1 METER
6 ERIIKAKKDISEFD
20 YLYSKYFPRINN
32 YIFHRVKD
40 EAVSNEIVSNVFF
53 KAMKKLS
60 YFRFFQSRKSSFSSW
75 LYRIAMNE
83 INQYFRD
90 RKRETVIQKKVN
102 WNYVKGKEIELD
114 YEHLQA
120 QLQKLNSNDQNLI
133 TLRFFEKLGYNE
145 IAEVLQEKEG
155 TIKVRMHR
163 LLKKIRSKIEKEIK
177 DERS

>member
-133 TLRFFEKLGYNE
+133 TLRFFEKLSYNE
-145 IAEVLQEKEG
+145 IAEILQEKEG

>member
-114 YEHLQA
+114 YEHLQD

-133 TLRFFEKLGYNE
+133 TLRFFEKLSYNE
-145 IAEVLQEKEG
+145 IAEILQEKEG